1 MQKEIKK
8 WLEEYAKQVEETEET
23 PVHCRIGDYK
33 GQYHQGNGEFTEI
46 KGGLFLTTH
55 NGNLFTVYA
64 DHQIEDYFDIFDS
77 ESKIIIDEDFF
88 TYISNG
94 YRISIKQTNADIKML
109 NNYFLQ
115 YSGAW
120 EQNDGGYGCISIA
133 EKELELVKG
142 IASRYPF
149 KYQYNPSEFDKNPSD
164 LSEDWSDIKFDIDDF
179 ENNNVNES
187 NYDKVDAVASDF
199 KEELIGMLDKLKS
212 ELEWLPPR
220 FRQEFVEIICECP
233 QTAKTIRKNSE
244 YFAEQINDE
253 LTEEE
258 KEKMFFRIG

>member
-1 MQKEIKK
+1 MQEEIKK

-23 PVHCRIGDYK
+23 PLHCRIGNYK

-55 NGNLFTVYA
+55 NGNLFTVYTE
-64 DHQIEDYFDIFDS
+64 HQIEDCFDIFDS
-77 ESKIIIDEDFF
+77 ESEIIIDEDFF

-94 YRISIKQTNADIKML
+94 YRISIKQIQTDIKML

-120 EQNDGGYGCISIA
+120 EQNDGDYGCISIA
-133 EKELELVKG
+133 EQELELVKG

-149 KYQYNPSEFDKNPSD
+149 EYQYNPSAFDKNPSD
-164 LSEDWSDIKFDIDDF
+164 LSEDWSNIKFDIDDF
-179 ENNNVNES
+179 INNNVNKY
-187 NYDKVDAVASDF
+187 NYDKVDAVADDF
-199 KEELIGMLDKLKS
+199 KEELIGMLDKLKE

-220 FRQEFVEIICECP
+220 FRQEFVDTICCCS
-233 QTAKTIRKNSE
+233 QDRHSVRKNCEFFTDDIMSE
-244 YFAEQINDE
+244 
-253 LTEEE
+253 LSE
-258 KEKMFFRIG
+258 KEQEQMFIKLG